1 MDQIDR
7 SIVQLLQR
15 EGRMSHESIA
25 KEINLSRPAV
35 HDRIRRLESAGI
47 IQGYTAKVDW
57 DALGLPVTA
66 FILARVTGNCYPA
79 AQKILALVTNEA
91 MVEECHRVAGDWC
104 LLIQTRSASPLALQ
118 TLLDEIRAIS
128 GVQNTM
134 TTVALSEVIRET
146 LAV

>member
-15 EGRMSHESIA
+15 EGRMSHEGIA

-35 HDRIRRLESAGI
+35 HDRIRRLETAGVI
-47 IQGYTAKVDW
+47 RGYEAKVDW
-57 DALGLPVTA
+57 EALGLPVTA
-66 FILARVTGNCYPA
+66 FILARVSGNCYPA
-79 AQKILALVTNEA
+79 AQKILRMVTNDA

-118 TLLDEIRAIS
+118 TLLDEIRS
-128 GVQNTM
+128 VPGVQNTM
-134 TTVALSEVIRET
+134 TTVALSEVIRESV
-146 LAV
+146 AV